1 MNNVLVPPNGYDKI
15 SPVKLEEISANFLA
29 CESFNYGQVQIVMAN
44 LLLIGL
50 GGFLGALL
58 RYSVSG
64 VVQGWFKSLTFPYG
78 TLAVNLLGC
87 LVIGV
92 LSQVAE
98 SRGFIS
104 AEARSFVF
112 VGLLGAFTTFSTFGD
127 DTVSLFREGED
138 LLSYV
143 NVGLHL
149 VLGLSAVWLG
159 RTLAGIPFK

>member
-1 MNNVLVPPNGYDKI
+1 MIKYPL
-15 SPVKLEEISANFLA
+15 
-29 CESFNYGQVQIVMAN
+29 FNYRESSHISLLDSNDCDQVQIFMAN

-58 RYSVSG
+58 RYTVSG

-78 TLAVNLLGC
+78 TLAVNLMGC
-87 LVIGV
+87 LLIGV

-127 DTVSLFREGED
+127 DTVSLFRDGED
-138 LLSYV
+138 LLSYA

-159 RTLAGIPFK
+159 RTLAGIPIK